1 MGRQA
6 EDREDTMS
14 DVTTK
19 LTDDDAK
26 LDALLRQARP
36 AADAAREA
44 ALLDRIMAATEKG
57 PRLVVAAHSAPVAT
71 AAVASPDLVPAAAPA
86 LGRRARRDIWAAGS
100 LLAASLVVGVFLGQ
114 STYTE
119 TTVRRIEQAT
129 GVMLASVSQ
138 DLALSLAS
146 AEDEDE

>member
-1 MGRQA
+1 
-6 EDREDTMS
+6 MS

-36 AADAAREA
+36 ATDAAREA

-57 PRLVVAAHSAPVAT
+57 PRLVVTAAAPFAT
-71 AAVASPDLVPAAAPA
+71 AAVAPPDLVPAAAPA